1 MFLGRYTTMDKIAI
15 IDLGTNTFHLLI
27 VEVKDGEE
35 KIIHKEKIAVKL
47 GEGGISEGN
56 ISKAAEERAVKT
68 MLYFKD
74 KINEEQVEQIFA
86 SATSAMRNAGN
97 GEEVMKQIYDATGI
111 SINLISGMDEA
122 KFIHMGVKKALEI
135 GSEPA
140 LIMDIGGGSVEF
152 IICNNIEVF
161 WMQSFEIGAQRLL
174 DKFHKHDP
182 ILPKDIEKLD
192 DFLRKELEE
201 LKVKMDIY
209 QPHHLI
215 GSSGTFDTLIDINY
229 EEKGIAK
236 PDDVS
241 FSISLEDF
249 DHIFNEIIHKTKEER
264 MAIPGMI
271 EMRVDM
277 IVVAVCLIQFL
288 IENNEFIDIKV
299 STYALKEGLLDAILS
314 NEIKLS

>member
-1 MFLGRYTTMDKIAI
+1 MDKIAI
-15 IDLGTNTFHLLI
+15 IDLGTNTFHLLL

-74 KINEEQVEQIFA
+74 KIKEEKVDQVFA
-86 SATSAMRNAGN
+86 SATSAMRNASN
-97 GEEVMKQIYDATGI
+97 GPEVMQRIHDETDI
-111 SINLISGMDEA
+111 SIELISGLDEA
-122 KFIHMGVKKALEI
+122 KFIHKGVKKALEI
-135 GSEPA
+135 GPEPA

-152 IICNNIEVF
+152 IICNETEVF

-192 DFLRKELEE
+192 DFLRKELAE

-229 EEKGIAK
+229 LEKGEDK
-236 PDDVS
+236 PDDVA
-241 FSISLEDF
+241 FSLSLEDF
-249 DHIFNEIIHKTKEER
+249 DRIFDEIIHKSREER
-264 MAIPGMI
+264 MEIPGMI

-277 IVVAVCLIQFL
+277 IVVALCLIQFL

-299 STYALKEGLLDAILS
+299 STYALKEGLLDAIISDDL
-314 NEIKLS
+314 KLS

>member
-1 MFLGRYTTMDKIAI
+1 MDKIAI

-27 VEVKDGEE
+27 VEVTDGEE
-35 KIIHKEKIAVKL
+35 KIIHKEKVAVKL

-56 ISKAAEERAVKT
+56 ISVAAEERALKT

-74 KINEEQVEQIFA
+74 KIKEEQVEKIFA
-86 SATSAMRNAGN
+86 SATSAMRNAKN
-97 GEEVMKQIYDATGI
+97 GKEVIQRIYDETGI
-111 SINLISGMDEA
+111 SIKLISGLEEA

-135 GSEPA
+135 GPEPA

-229 EEKGIAK
+229 MEKGIEK
-236 PDDVS
+236 PEDVA
-241 FSISLEDF
+241 FSLSLEDF
-249 DHIFNEIIHKTKEER
+249 DRIFDEIIHKSREER

-288 IENNEFIDIKV
+288 IENNEFLDIKV

>member
-1 MFLGRYTTMDKIAI
+1 MDKIAI

-27 VEVKDGEE
+27 VEVTDGEE
-35 KIIHKEKIAVKL
+35 KIIHKEKVAVKL

-56 ISKAAEERAVKT
+56 ISVAAEERALKT

-74 KINEEQVEQIFA
+74 KIKEEQVEQIFA
-86 SATSAMRNAGN
+86 SATSAMRNAKN
-97 GEEVMKQIYDATGI
+97 GKEVIQRIYDETGI
-111 SINLISGMDEA
+111 SIKLISGLEEA

-135 GSEPA
+135 GPEPA

-229 EEKGIAK
+229 MEKGIEK
-236 PDDVS
+236 PEDVA
-241 FSISLEDF
+241 FSLSLEDF
-249 DHIFNEIIHKTKEER
+249 DRIFDEIIHKSREER

-288 IENNEFIDIKV
+288 IENNEFLDIKV

>member
-1 MFLGRYTTMDKIAI
+1 MNKIAI

-47 GEGGISEGN
+47 GEGGISEGR
-56 ISKAAEERAVKT
+56 ISKAAEERAIKT
-68 MLYFKD
+68 MLYFRD
-74 KINEEQVEQIFA
+74 KVKEENVDTIFA
-86 SATSAMRNAGN
+86 SATSAMRNAEN
-97 GEEVMKQIYDATGI
+97 GGEVMQHIYDATGI
-111 SINLISGMDEA
+111 SIKLISGLDEA
-122 KFIHMGVKKALEI
+122 KFIHQGVKKALEI
-135 GSEPA
+135 GPEPA

-152 IICNNIEVF
+152 IICNHIEVF
-161 WMQSFEIGAQRLL
+161 WIQSFEIGAQRLL

-182 ILPKDIEKLD
+182 IVERDIEKLD
-192 DFLRKELEE
+192 DYLRKELEE

-215 GSSGTFDTLIDINY
+215 GSSGTFDTLMDINY
-229 EEKGIAK
+229 QEKGVEK
-236 PDDVS
+236 PDDIA
-241 FSISLEDF
+241 FSLSLDDF
-249 DHIFNEIIHKTKEER
+249 DSIYNEIIHKTRDER

-299 STYALKEGLLDAILS
+299 STYALKEGLLDAIVS
-314 NEIKLS
+314 NELKTS

>member
-1 MFLGRYTTMDKIAI
+1 MDKIAI

-27 VEVKDGEE
+27 VEIQAGVE

-68 MLYFKD
+68 MLYFSD
-74 KINEEQVEQIFA
+74 KIKEEKVENVFA
-86 SATSAMRNAGN
+86 SATSAMRNAEN
-97 GEEVMKQIYDATGI
+97 GKEVMQHIYEATGI
-111 SINLISGMDEA
+111 SVKLISGLEEA
-122 KFIHMGVKKALEI
+122 KYIHQGVKKALEI
-135 GSEPA
+135 GPEPA

-152 IICNNIEVF
+152 IICNQTEVF

-192 DFLRKELEE
+192 DFLRKELAE

-229 EEKGIAK
+229 LEKESDK
-236 PDDVS
+236 PDDVA

-249 DHIFNEIIHKTKEER
+249 DRIFNEIIQKNRDER
-264 MAIPGMI
+264 MAIAGMI

-277 IVVAVCLIQFL
+277 IVVAVCLIDFL

-299 STYALKEGLLDAILS
+299 STYALKEGLLDAIIS
-314 NEIKLS
+314 NELKTS

>member
-1 MFLGRYTTMDKIAI
+1 MDKIAI

-27 VEVKDGEE
+27 VEIENGQE
-35 KIIHKEKIAVKL
+35 KVIHKEKIAVKL
-47 GEGGISEGN
+47 GEGGISEGT
-56 ISKAAEERAVKT
+56 ISKSAQERALKT

-74 KINEEQVEQIFA
+74 KINEEKVGNIFA
-86 SATSAMRNAGN
+86 SATSAMRNAEN
-97 GEEVMKQIYDATGI
+97 GKEVMEKIYDATGI
-111 SINLISGMDEA
+111 SIHLISGMDEA
-122 KFIHMGVKKALEI
+122 KFIHQGVKKAIEI
-135 GSEPA
+135 GPEPA

-152 IICNNIEVF
+152 IICNQQEVF

-229 EEKGIAK
+229 QEKEIEK
-236 PDDVS
+236 PDEVS
-241 FSISLEDF
+241 FSLSLEDF
-249 DHIFNEIIHKTKEER
+249 NQIFNEIIHKTREER

-288 IENNEFIDIKV
+288 IENNDFMDIKV
-299 STYALKEGLLDAILS
+299 STFALKEGVLDAILS

>member
-1 MFLGRYTTMDKIAI
+1 MDKLAI

-27 VEVKDGEE
+27 VEIIDGAE
-35 KIIHKEKIAVKL
+35 KILHKEKIAVKL
-47 GEGGISEGN
+47 GEGGISEGS
-56 ISKAAEERAVKT
+56 ISKDAEERAIKT
-68 MLYFKD
+68 MLYFND
-74 KINEEQVEQIFA
+74 KIKEEKVENIFA
-86 SATSAMRNAGN
+86 SATSAMRNAEN
-97 GEEVMKQIYDATGI
+97 GKEVMQHIYEATNI
-111 SINLISGMDEA
+111 SIQLISGLDEA
-122 KFIHMGVKKALEI
+122 KFIHQGVKKALEI
-135 GSEPA
+135 GPEPA

-152 IICNNIEVF
+152 IICNHIEVF

-182 ILPKDIEKLD
+182 MLPKDIEKLD
-192 DFLRKELEE
+192 DFLRKELAE

-229 EEKGIAK
+229 QEKGIDK

-241 FSISLEDF
+241 FSLSLEDF
-249 DHIFNEIIHKTKEER
+249 ERIFEEMIHKTREER
-264 MAIPGMI
+264 MEIPGMI

-277 IVVAVCLIQFL
+277 IVVAVCMIQFL
-288 IENNEFIDIKV
+288 IENNDFVDIKV

-314 NEIKLS
+314 NDLKLS

>member
-1 MFLGRYTTMDKIAI
+1 MDKIAI

-56 ISKAAEERAVKT
+56 ISKAAEERAIKT

-74 KINEEQVEQIFA
+74 KINEEKVDQVFA
-86 SATSAMRNAGN
+86 SATSAMRNASN
-97 GEEVMKQIYDATGI
+97 GKEVIQRIYDVTGI
-111 SINLISGMDEA
+111 SIQLISGMDEA
-122 KFIHMGVKKALEI
+122 KFIHKGVKKALEI
-135 GSEPA
+135 GPEPA

-152 IICNNIEVF
+152 IICNHIEVF

-192 DFLRKELEE
+192 DFLRKELAE

-229 EEKGIAK
+229 QEKEIEK

-241 FSISLEDF
+241 YSLSLEDF
-249 DHIFNEIIHKTKEER
+249 DRMFNEIIHKTRDER

-299 STYALKEGLLDAILS
+299 STYALKEGLLDAIIS
-314 NEIKLS
+314 DEIKLS

>member
-1 MFLGRYTTMDKIAI
+1 MDKIAI

-27 VEVKDGEE
+27 VEVIDGEE
-35 KIIHKEKIAVKL
+35 KIIHKEKVAVKL

-56 ISKAAEERAVKT
+56 INKAAEERAVKT

-74 KINEEQVEQIFA
+74 KINEEQVNQVFA
-86 SATSAMRNAGN
+86 SATSAMRNASN
-97 GEEVMKQIYDATGI
+97 GKEVIQRIYDETDI
-111 SINLISGMDEA
+111 SIKLISGLDEA

-135 GSEPA
+135 GPEPA

-152 IICNNIEVF
+152 IICNHIEVF

-209 QPHHLI
+209 QPHNLI

-229 EEKGIAK
+229 LEKGEDK
-236 PDDVS
+236 PDDIA
-241 FSISLEDF
+241 FSLSLEDF
-249 DHIFNEIIHKTKEER
+249 DRIFDEIIHKSREER

-288 IENNEFIDIKV
+288 IENNEFLDIKV
-299 STYALKEGLLDAILS
+299 STYALKEGLLEAIIS
-314 NEIKLS
+314 KEIK

>member
-1 MFLGRYTTMDKIAI
+1 MDKIAI

-27 VEVKDGEE
+27 VEIDKGQE

-47 GEGGISEGN
+47 GEGGISEGT
-56 ISKAAEERAVKT
+56 ISKSAQERALKT

-74 KINEEQVEQIFA
+74 KINEEKVENIFA
-86 SATSAMRNAGN
+86 SATSAMRNAAN
-97 GEEVMKQIYDATGI
+97 GKEVIDRIYDATGI
-111 SINLISGMDEA
+111 SIQLISGMDEA
-122 KFIHMGVKKALEI
+122 KYIHMGVKKALKI
-135 GSEPA
+135 GPDPA

-152 IICNNIEVF
+152 IICNQTEVF

-192 DFLRKELEE
+192 DFLRRELAE

-229 EEKGIAK
+229 QEKEIAK
-236 PDDVS
+236 PDEVS
-241 FSISLEDF
+241 FSLSLEDF
-249 DHIFNEIIHKTKEER
+249 DQIFNEIIHKTRDER

-288 IENNEFIDIKV
+288 IENNDFIDIKV

>member
-1 MFLGRYTTMDKIAI
+1 MDKIAI

-27 VEVKDGEE
+27 VEVQEGKET
-35 KIIHKEKIAVKL
+35 ILHKEKVAVKL
-47 GEGGISEGN
+47 GQGGISEGS
-56 ISKAAEERAVKT
+56 ISKEAEERAVKT
-68 MLYFKD
+68 MLYFND
-74 KINEEQVEQIFA
+74 KIKKEKVVNVFA
-86 SATSAMRNAGN
+86 SATSAMRSAGN
-97 GEEVMKQIYDATGI
+97 GEEVMQSIYKATGI
-111 SINLISGMDEA
+111 SIKLISGLDEA
-122 KFIHMGVKKALEI
+122 RFIHRGVKKALQI
-135 GSEPA
+135 GLEPA
-140 LIMDIGGGSVEF
+140 LIIDIGGGSVEF
-152 IICNNIEVF
+152 IICNQIEVF

-192 DFLRKELEE
+192 DFLRKELAE

-215 GSSGTFDTLIDINY
+215 GSSGTFDTLTDINFQQQ
-229 EEKGIAK
+229 EVEK
-236 PDDVS
+236 PDDIS
-241 FSISLEDF
+241 FLLSLDDF
-249 DHIFNEIIHKTKEER
+249 DRIFHEIIRKNREER

-314 NEIKLS
+314 NELKLS

>member
-1 MFLGRYTTMDKIAI
+1 MDKIAI

-56 ISKAAEERAVKT
+56 ISKDAEERAVKT

-74 KINEEQVEQIFA
+74 KINEEKVDQVFA
-86 SATSAMRNAGN
+86 SATSAMRNASN
-97 GEEVMKQIYDATGI
+97 GTEVMQRIHDETGI
-111 SINLISGMDEA
+111 SIELISGLDEA
-122 KFIHMGVKKALEI
+122 KFIHKGVKKALEI
-135 GSEPA
+135 GPEPA

-152 IICNNIEVF
+152 IICNETEVF

-192 DFLRKELEE
+192 DFLRKELAD

-229 EEKGIAK
+229 LQKGDDK
-236 PDDVS
+236 PEDVA
-241 FSISLEDF
+241 FSLSLEDF
-249 DHIFNEIIHKTKEER
+249 DRMFNEIIQKTREER
-264 MAIPGMI
+264 MEIPGMI

-299 STYALKEGLLDAILS
+299 STYALKEGLLDAIISDEL
-314 NEIKLS
+314 KLS

>member
-1 MFLGRYTTMDKIAI
+1 MDKIAI

-27 VEVKDGEE
+27 VAIQDGEE
-35 KIIHKEKIAVKL
+35 KVVFKEKIAVKL

-56 ISKAAEERAVKT
+56 ISEAAKERAIKT
-68 MLYFKD
+68 MLYFNNKL
-74 KINEEQVEQIFA
+74 KEEKVENIFA

-97 GEEVMKQIYDATGI
+97 GKEVVQNIYEATGI
-111 SINLISGMDEA
+111 SVQLVSGMDEA
-122 KFIHMGVKKALEI
+122 KFIHRGVKKALEI
-135 GSEPA
+135 TAEPA
-140 LIMDIGGGSVEF
+140 LIVDIGGGSVEF
-152 IICNNIEVF
+152 IICNQTEVF
-161 WMQSFEIGAQRLL
+161 WMQSYEIGAQRLL

-182 ILPKDIEKLD
+182 ILPKDIDKLD
-192 DFLRKELEE
+192 DFLRKELAE
-201 LKVKMDIY
+201 LKMKMDIY

-229 EEKGIAK
+229 QEKGMEK

-241 FSISLEDF
+241 FSLSIEDF
-249 DHIFNEIIHKTKEER
+249 DNIFNEIIHKNREER
-264 MAIPGMI
+264 MTIPGMI

-288 IENNEFIDIKV
+288 IENNEFLNIQV

-314 NEIKLS
+314 NELKLS

>member
-1 MFLGRYTTMDKIAI
+1 MDKIAI

-27 VEVKDGEE
+27 VEIKDGKE

-86 SATSAMRNAGN
+86 SATSAMRNASN
-97 GEEVMKQIYDATGI
+97 GAEVIKHIYDATGI
-111 SINLISGMDEA
+111 SIKLISGLDEA
-122 KFIHMGVKKALEI
+122 KFIHQGVKKALEI
-135 GSEPA
+135 GPDPA

-192 DFLRKELEE
+192 DFLRKELAE

-229 EEKGIAK
+229 QEKGIEK
-236 PDDVS
+236 PDDIS
-241 FSISLEDF
+241 FSLSLEDF
-249 DHIFNEIIHKTKEER
+249 DRMFNEIIHKTREER

-288 IENNEFIDIKV
+288 IENNEFMDIKV

>member
-1 MFLGRYTTMDKIAI
+1 MERIAI

-27 VEVKDGEE
+27 MEVKGEE
-35 KIIHKEKIAVKL
+35 ENIIHKEKIAVKL

-56 ISKAAEERAVKT
+56 ISKAAEERALKT

-74 KINEEQVEQIFA
+74 KIKEEQVKQVFA
-86 SATSAMRNAGN
+86 SATSAMRNASN
-97 GEEVMKQIYDATGI
+97 GKEVMERIYDATGI
-111 SINLISGMDEA
+111 SIQLISGLDEA
-122 KFIHMGVKKALEI
+122 KFIHKGVKKALNI
-135 GSEPA
+135 GLEPA

-152 IICNNIEVF
+152 IICNQHEVY
-161 WMQSFEIGAQRLL
+161 WMESFEIGAQRLL

-182 ILPKDIEKLD
+182 MLPKDIENLD
-192 DFLRKELEE
+192 DFLRKELAE

-229 EEKGIAK
+229 QEKGVEK
-236 PDDVS
+236 PDDNA
-241 FSISLEDF
+241 FSLSLEDF
-249 DHIFNEIIHKTKEER
+249 DRIFSEIIHKTRAER
-264 MAIPGMI
+264 MEIPGMI

-277 IVVAVCLIQFL
+277 IVVAVCMIQFL

-299 STYALKEGLLDAILS
+299 STYALKEGLLDAIIS
-314 NEIKLS
+314 NELKIS

>member
-1 MFLGRYTTMDKIAI
+1 MDKIAI

-27 VEVKDGEE
+27 VEVQEGKET
-35 KIIHKEKIAVKL
+35 ILHKEKVAVKL
-47 GEGGISEGN
+47 GQGGISEGS
-56 ISKAAEERAVKT
+56 ISKEAEARAVKT
-68 MLYFKD
+68 MLYFSD
-74 KINEEQVEQIFA
+74 KIKKEKVENVFA
-86 SATSAMRNAGN
+86 SATSAMRSARN
-97 GEEVMKQIYDATGI
+97 GEEVMQSIYEATGI
-111 SINLISGMDEA
+111 SIKLISGLDEA
-122 KFIHMGVKKALEI
+122 RFIHRGVKKALEI

-140 LIMDIGGGSVEF
+140 LIIDIGGGSVEF
-152 IICNNIEVF
+152 IICNQIEVF

-192 DFLRKELEE
+192 DFLRKELAE

-215 GSSGTFDTLIDINY
+215 GSSGTFDTLTDINFQQQ
-229 EEKGIAK
+229 ELEK
-236 PDDVS
+236 PDDIS
-241 FSISLEDF
+241 FLLSLDDF
-249 DHIFNEIIHKTKEER
+249 DRIFHEIIRKNREER

-314 NEIKLS
+314 NELKLS

>member
-1 MFLGRYTTMDKIAI
+1 MDKIAI

-47 GEGGISEGN
+47 GEGGISEGT
-56 ISKAAEERAVKT
+56 ISKAAEERAIKT

-74 KINEEQVEQIFA
+74 KITKENVKNVFA
-86 SATSAMRNAGN
+86 SATSAMRNAKN
-97 GEEVMKQIYDATGI
+97 GEEVMQHIYDATGI
-111 SINLISGMDEA
+111 SIKLISGMDEA
-122 KFIHMGVKKALEI
+122 KFIHQGVKKALEI
-135 GSEPA
+135 GPEPA

-152 IICNNIEVF
+152 IICNHIEVF

-182 ILPKDIEKLD
+182 ISPKDIEKLD

-229 EEKGIAK
+229 QEKGIEK
-236 PDDVS
+236 TDDIA
-241 FSISLEDF
+241 FSLSLEDF
-249 DHIFNEIIHKTKEER
+249 DRIFDEIIHKTREER
-264 MAIPGMI
+264 MEIPGMI

-288 IENNEFIDIKV
+288 IENNEFIDIKI
-299 STYALKEGLLDAILS
+299 STYALKEGLLAAILS
-314 NEIKLS
+314 DELKIS

>member
-1 MFLGRYTTMDKIAI
+1 MDKIAI

-47 GEGGISEGN
+47 GEGGISEGK
-56 ISKAAEERAVKT
+56 ISKSAEERAIKT

-74 KINEEQVEQIFA
+74 KIKEEQVEQIFA
-86 SATSAMRNAGN
+86 SATSAMRNASN
-97 GEEVMKQIYDATGI
+97 GTEVMKNIYDATGI
-111 SINLISGMDEA
+111 SIQLISGMDEA
-122 KFIHMGVKKALEI
+122 KFIHMGVKKALKI
-135 GSEPA
+135 GPEPA

-192 DFLRKELEE
+192 DFLRKELTE

-229 EEKGIAK
+229 EEKGIEK
-236 PDDVS
+236 PDDVA
-241 FSISLEDF
+241 FSLSLEDF
-249 DHIFNEIIHKTKEER
+249 DRMFNEIIHKTREER

>member
-1 MFLGRYTTMDKIAI
+1 MDKIAI

-27 VEVKDGEE
+27 VEIENGQE
-35 KIIHKEKIAVKL
+35 KIMHKEKIAVKL
-47 GEGGISEGN
+47 GEGGISEGT
-56 ISKAAEERAVKT
+56 ISKSAQERALKT

-74 KINEEQVEQIFA
+74 KINEEKVENIFA
-86 SATSAMRNAGN
+86 SATSAMRNAEN
-97 GEEVMKQIYDATGI
+97 GKEVMDRIYDATGI
-111 SINLISGMDEA
+111 SIQLISGMDEA
-122 KFIHMGVKKALEI
+122 KYIHMGVKKALDI
-135 GSEPA
+135 GPEPA

-152 IICNNIEVF
+152 IICNQTEVF

-229 EEKGIAK
+229 QEKEIEK
-236 PDDVS
+236 PDEVS
-241 FSISLEDF
+241 FSLNLEDF
-249 DHIFNEIIHKTKEER
+249 DRIFNEIIHKTRDER

-288 IENNEFIDIKV
+288 IENNDFMDIKV
-299 STYALKEGLLDAILS
+299 STYALKEGLLDAILA

>member
-1 MFLGRYTTMDKIAI
+1 MDKIAI

-27 VEVKDGEE
+27 VAIQDGEE
-35 KIIHKEKIAVKL
+35 KVVFKEKIAVKL

-56 ISKAAEERAVKT
+56 ISEAAKERAIKT
-68 MLYFKD
+68 MLYFNNKL
-74 KINEEQVEQIFA
+74 KEEKVENIFA

-97 GEEVMKQIYDATGI
+97 GKEVMQNIYEATGI
-111 SINLISGMDEA
+111 SVQLVSGLDEA
-122 KFIHMGVKKALEI
+122 KFIHRGVKKVLEI
-135 GSEPA
+135 TSEPA
-140 LIMDIGGGSVEF
+140 LIVDIGGGSVEF
-152 IICNNIEVF
+152 IICNQTEVF
-161 WMQSFEIGAQRLL
+161 WMQSYEIGAQRLL

-182 ILPKDIEKLD
+182 ILPKDIDKLD
-192 DFLRKELEE
+192 DFLRKELAE
-201 LKVKMDIY
+201 LKMKMDIY

-229 EEKGIAK
+229 QEKGMEK

-241 FSISLEDF
+241 FSLSIEDF
-249 DHIFNEIIHKTKEER
+249 DNIFNEIIHKNREER
-264 MAIPGMI
+264 MTIPGMI

-288 IENNEFIDIKV
+288 IENNEFLNIQV

-314 NEIKLS
+314 NELKLS

>member
-1 MFLGRYTTMDKIAI
+1 MDKIAI

-47 GEGGISEGN
+47 GEGGISEGK
-56 ISKAAEERAVKT
+56 ISKAAEERAIKT

-74 KINEEQVEQIFA
+74 KIKEEQVEQIFA
-86 SATSAMRNAGN
+86 SATSAMRNASN
-97 GEEVMKQIYDATGI
+97 GTEVMKNIYDATGI
-111 SINLISGMDEA
+111 SIQLISGMDEA
-122 KFIHMGVKKALEI
+122 KFIHMGVKNALEI
-135 GSEPA
+135 GPEPA

-192 DFLRKELEE
+192 DSLRKELTE

-229 EEKGIAK
+229 EEKGIEK
-236 PDDVS
+236 PDDVA
-241 FSISLEDF
+241 FSLSLEDF
-249 DHIFNEIIHKTKEER
+249 DRMFNEIIHKTREER

>member
-1 MFLGRYTTMDKIAI
+1 MDKIAI

-27 VEVKDGEE
+27 VEVQEGKET
-35 KIIHKEKIAVKL
+35 ILHKEKVAVKL
-47 GEGGISEGN
+47 GQGGISEGSIN
-56 ISKAAEERAVKT
+56 KEAEARAVKT
-68 MLYFKD
+68 MLYFSD
-74 KINEEQVEQIFA
+74 KIKKEKVVNVFA
-86 SATSAMRNAGN
+86 SATSAMRSAGN
-97 GEEVMKQIYDATGI
+97 GEEVMQSIYKATGI
-111 SINLISGMDEA
+111 SIKLISGLDEA
-122 KFIHMGVKKALEI
+122 RFIHRGVKKALQI
-135 GSEPA
+135 GLEPA
-140 LIMDIGGGSVEF
+140 LIIDIGGGSVEF
-152 IICNNIEVF
+152 IICNQIEVF

-192 DFLRKELEE
+192 DFLRKELAE

-215 GSSGTFDTLIDINY
+215 GSSGTFDTLTDINFQQQ
-229 EEKGIAK
+229 ELEK
-236 PDDVS
+236 PDDIS
-241 FSISLEDF
+241 FLLPLDDF
-249 DHIFNEIIHKTKEER
+249 DRIFHEIIRKNREER

-314 NEIKLS
+314 NELKLS

>member
-1 MFLGRYTTMDKIAI
+1 MDKIAI

-27 VEVKDGEE
+27 VEIKKGEE
-35 KIIHKEKIAVKL
+35 HIIFKEKVAVKL

-56 ISKAAEERAVKT
+56 ISKAAEERAIKT
-68 MLYFKD
+68 MLYFND
-74 KINEEQVEQIFA
+74 KIKEEGVEHIFA

-97 GEEVMKQIYDATGI
+97 GKEVMQSIYDATGI
-111 SINLISGMDEA
+111 SIQLISGLDEA
-122 KFIHMGVKKALEI
+122 KFIHQGVKKALEI
-135 GSEPA
+135 GPEPA

-152 IICNNIEVF
+152 IICNQTEVF

-182 ILPKDIEKLD
+182 MQPKDIEKLD
-192 DFLRKELEE
+192 DFLRKELAE

-215 GSSGTFDTLIDINY
+215 GSSGTFDTLMDINY
-229 EEKGIAK
+229 QEKGIEK

-241 FSISLEDF
+241 FALSLEDF
-249 DHIFNEIIHKTKEER
+249 DSIFNEMIHKNREER

-288 IENNEFIDIKV
+288 IENNDFVDIKV

-314 NEIKLS
+314 NDLKLS

>member
-1 MFLGRYTTMDKIAI
+1 MDKIAI

-74 KINEEQVEQIFA
+74 KIEEEQVEQIFA
-86 SATSAMRNAGN
+86 SATSAMRNASN
-97 GEEVMKQIYDATGI
+97 GDEVMKHIYDATGI
-111 SINLISGMDEA
+111 SIKLISGLDEA
-122 KFIHMGVKKALEI
+122 KFIHQGVKKALEL
-135 GSEPA
+135 GPEPA

-152 IICNNIEVF
+152 IICNHIEVF

-182 ILPKDIEKLD
+182 ILPKDIDKLD
-192 DFLRKELEE
+192 DFLRKELAE

-229 EEKGIAK
+229 EEKGIEK
-236 PDDVS
+236 PEEVA
-241 FSISLEDF
+241 FSLSLEDF
-249 DHIFNEIIHKTKEER
+249 DRMFNEIIHKPRKER

-277 IVVAVCLIQFL
+277 IVVAVCLIQYL

-314 NEIKLS
+314 DEIKLP

>member
-1 MFLGRYTTMDKIAI
+1 MDKIAI

>member
-1 MFLGRYTTMDKIAI
+1 MDKIAI

-74 KINEEQVEQIFA
+74 KINEEKVDQVFA
-86 SATSAMRNAGN
+86 SATSAMRNASN
-97 GEEVMKQIYDATGI
+97 GSEVIQRIYDATDI
-111 SINLISGMDEA
+111 SIELISGLDEA
-122 KFIHMGVKKALEI
+122 KFIHRGVKKALEL
-135 GSEPA
+135 GPEPA

-152 IICNNIEVF
+152 IICNHIEVF

-229 EEKGIAK
+229 LEKGIDK
-236 PDDVS
+236 PDDVA
-241 FSISLEDF
+241 FSLSLEDF
-249 DHIFNEIIHKTKEER
+249 DRIFDEIIHKSREER

-314 NEIKLS
+314 NELKTS

>member
-1 MFLGRYTTMDKIAI
+1 MDKIAI

-74 KINEEQVEQIFA
+74 KINEEKVDQVFA
-86 SATSAMRNAGN
+86 SATSAMRNASN
-97 GEEVMKQIYDATGI
+97 GTEVMQRIHDETGV
-111 SINLISGMDEA
+111 SIQLISGLDEA
-122 KFIHMGVKKALEI
+122 KFIHKGVKKALEI
-135 GSEPA
+135 GPEPA

-152 IICNNIEVF
+152 IICNETEVF

-192 DFLRKELEE
+192 DFLRKELAE

-209 QPHHLI
+209 QPHNLI

-229 EEKGIAK
+229 LEKGDDK
-236 PDDVS
+236 PEDVA
-241 FSISLEDF
+241 FSLSLEDF
-249 DHIFNEIIHKTKEER
+249 DSIFNEIIHKTREER
-264 MAIPGMI
+264 MEIPGMI

-299 STYALKEGLLDAILS
+299 STYALKEGLLDAIIFDEL
-314 NEIKLS
+314 KLS

>member
-1 MFLGRYTTMDKIAI
+1 MDKIAI

-27 VEVKDGEE
+27 VEVTDGEE
-35 KIIHKEKIAVKL
+35 KIIHKEKVAVKL

-56 ISKAAEERAVKT
+56 ISKAAEERALKT

-74 KINEEQVEQIFA
+74 KIKEEQVEQIFA
-86 SATSAMRNAGN
+86 SATSAMRNAKN
-97 GEEVMKQIYDATGI
+97 GKEVIQRIYDETGI
-111 SINLISGMDEA
+111 SIKLISGLDEA

-135 GSEPA
+135 GPEPA

-229 EEKGIAK
+229 MEKGIEK
-236 PDDVS
+236 PEDVA
-241 FSISLEDF
+241 FSLSLEDF
-249 DHIFNEIIHKTKEER
+249 DRIFDEIIHKSREER

-288 IENNEFIDIKV
+288 IENNEFLDIKV

>member
-1 MFLGRYTTMDKIAI
+1 MDKIAI

-27 VEVKDGEE
+27 VEVTDGEE
-35 KIIHKEKIAVKL
+35 KIIHKEKVAVKL

-56 ISKAAEERAVKT
+56 ISKAAEERALKT

-74 KINEEQVEQIFA
+74 KIKEEQVEQIFA
-86 SATSAMRNAGN
+86 SATSAMRNAKN
-97 GEEVMKQIYDATGI
+97 GKEVIQRIYDETGI
-111 SINLISGMDEA
+111 SIKLISGLEEA

-135 GSEPA
+135 GPEPA

-229 EEKGIAK
+229 MEKGIEK
-236 PDDVS
+236 PEDVA
-241 FSISLEDF
+241 FSLSLEDF
-249 DHIFNEIIHKTKEER
+249 DRIFDEIIHKSREER

-288 IENNEFIDIKV
+288 IENNEFLDIKV